1 METGIQEKPGS
12 NKKLNQ
18 LSLWLCW
25 SILCLGLGYAWAMAV
40 YGGQARNV
48 QSILDGEM
56 INQSGYPDIAI
67 DISEVP
73 ADKQP
78 KRGMKPKGW

>member
-40 YGGQARNV
+40 YSGQPKDI
-48 QSILDGEM
+48 QI
-56 INQSGYPDIAI
+56 GYPDIAI